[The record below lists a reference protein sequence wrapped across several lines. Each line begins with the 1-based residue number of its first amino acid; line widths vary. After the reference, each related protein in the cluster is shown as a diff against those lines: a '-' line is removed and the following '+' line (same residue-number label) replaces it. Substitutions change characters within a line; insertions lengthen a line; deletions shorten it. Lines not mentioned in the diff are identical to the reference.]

1 MSMQEMQYGLI
12 TYSYTIKDMI
22 MKKYIYIALAAA
34 AMVSAG
40 CKEKLVDEGPTGLQ
54 LKISAEGTYVDKVV
68 KSAES
73 VDINSFTVTIEKKDG
88 KFAQTWTYAE
98 LPSLV
103 ELSSG
108 EYTVSVSSPET
119 EPVAW
124 EQPSYAATKDIA
136 IVNGAVTPV
145 DMVCTLQNMKNSV
158 YCSQHFMDQLSNF
171 NVKIANEDG
180 YLVWTADEVGIYTES
195 DGKKTITKE
204 PSKRAYFSVK
214 ELDVNVDGYRELDGT
229 TANLTYEINNVAA
242 RDHHIIYL
250 DAYVTGQAAMTLR
263 IDATVNDKNVD
274 ITLPGIDPDDENID
288 DDIEV
293 GWGEP
298 EGDQPVTPDPSA
310 DAPYVEWP
318 ANPDFAKMDI
328 VADMNVELMVYA
340 PEKIKGF
347 IVRVSENF
355 VPAIQMLVPGAEYLD
370 LIGDPAAIEA
380 LGTMLPTGDQLL
392 GQTEV
397 AFSLS
402 KLVPL
407 IASVGNQG
415 EDYVFTLE
423 VTDEKD
429 QQLVKSVTFYN
440 PVIE

>member
-1 MSMQEMQYGLI
+1 
-12 TYSYTIKDMI
+12 
-22 MKKYIYIALAAA
+22 MKKLIYIAMAAT
-34 AMVSAG
+34 AMVFVS
-40 CKEKLVDEGPTGLQ
+40 CKEDLVEETPTGLQ

-73 VDINSFTVTIEKKDG
+73 VNIDAFIVSVEKKDG
-88 KFAQTWTYAE
+88 KFAKTWVYAE

-108 EYTVSVSSPET
+108 EYTITVTSPET
-119 EPVAW
+119 EAVAW

-158 YCSQHFMDQLSNF
+158 YCSQHFMDQLTDF
-171 NVKIANEDG
+171 NVKISNEDG
-180 YLVWTADEVGIYTES
+180 FLVWTADEVGVYTET
-195 DGKKTITKE
+195 DGEKTITKA
-204 PSKRAYFSVK
+204 PSKSAYFSVK
-214 ELDVNVDGYRELDGT
+214 ELAINVDGYRELDGT
-229 TANLTYEINNVAA
+229 TANLVYEIKNVAA
-242 RDHHIIYL
+242 RDHHIIFL
-250 DAYVTGQAAMTLR
+250 DAYVTGQASMTLS

-274 ITLPGIDPDDENID
+274 IMLPGIDPDDDNID

-298 EGDQPVTPDPSA
+298 EGDQPAIPDPS
-310 DAPYVEWP
+310 DNAPYVEWP
-318 ANPDFAKMDI
+318 ANPDFEKMDI
-328 VADMNVELMVYA
+328 VGEMSVELMVYA

-347 IVRVSENF
+347 VVRVSENF
-355 VPAIQMLVPGAEYLD
+355 IPAIQMLVPGAECLD
-370 LIGDPAAIEA
+370 LIGDPVAIEA
-380 LGTMLPTGDQLL
+380 LGTMLPVGDQLL

-397 AFSLS
+397 TFSLS

-429 QQLVKSVTFYN
+429 QVLVKSVTFYN

>member
-1 MSMQEMQYGLI
+1 
-12 TYSYTIKDMI
+12 
-22 MKKYIYIALAAA
+22 MKKFIYIAMAAA
-34 AMVSAG
+34 TMIFAG
-40 CKEKLVDEGPTGLQ
+40 CRENIVEETPTGLQ
-54 LKISAEGTYVDKVV
+54 LKITAEGTYVDKVV

-73 VDINSFTVTIEKKDG
+73 VDINAFIVSVEKKDG
-88 KFAQTWTYAE
+88 KFAKTWTYAE

-108 EYTVSVSSPET
+108 EYTVTVTSPET
-119 EPVAW
+119 EAVAW
-124 EQPSYAATKDIA
+124 EQPSFAATKDIA

-158 YCSQHFMDQLSNF
+158 YCSQHFMNQLTNF
-171 NVKIANEDG
+171 NVKISNEDG
-180 YLVWTADEVGIYTES
+180 FLVWTADEVGVYTEE
-195 DGKKTITKE
+195 GGVKTITKE

-214 ELDVNVDGYRELDGT
+214 ELAINVDGYRELDGT
-229 TANLTYEINNVAA
+229 TANLTYEIKNVTA

-250 DAYVTGQAAMTLR
+250 DAYVTGQATMSLT
-263 IDATVNDKNVD
+263 IDASVNDKNVD
-274 ITLPGIDPDDENID
+274 MLFPGINPDDSNID
-288 DDIEV
+288 DDNEV

-298 EGDQPVTPDPSA
+298 EGDQPLPDPTA
-310 DAPYVEWP
+310 DVPYMEWP
-318 ANPDFAKMDI
+318 ANPDFEKMDI
-328 VADMNVELMVYA
+328 VADMDVELMVYA
-340 PEKIKGF
+340 PAKIKGF
-347 IVRVSENF
+347 VVRVSENF
-355 VPAIQMLVPGAEYLD
+355 IPAIQMLVPGADCLD
-370 LIGDPAAIEA
+370 LIGDPTAIEA
-380 LGTMLPTGDQLL
+380 LGTMLPVGDQLL

-440 PVIE
+440 PVTE

>member
-1 MSMQEMQYGLI
+1 MF
-12 TYSYTIKDMI
+12 SYTTNYMI

-34 AMVSAG
+34 AMISAG
-40 CKEKLVDEGPTGLQ
+40 CENNIVDAGQTGLQ
-54 LKISAEGTYVDKVV
+54 LKISAEGTYVDKIV
-68 KSAES
+68 KSSADVN
-73 VDINSFTVTIEKKDG
+73 VDEFVVSIQKKDG
-88 KFAQTWTYAE
+88 KFSDTWTYAE

-108 EYTVSVSSPET
+108 EYNVTVTSPQT

-124 EQPSYAATKDIA
+124 EQPSYAATKDFA
-136 IVNGAVTPV
+136 IVNGTVTPV

-158 YCSQHFMDQLSNF
+158 YCSQHFIDQLTNF

-180 YLVWTADEVGIYTES
+180 FLVWTADQVGVYTEEN
-195 DGKKTITKE
+195 GVKTITRE

-214 ELDVNVDGYRELDGT
+214 ELDINVDGYREIDGT
-229 TANLTYEINNVAA
+229 TAHLTYEINNVAP

-250 DAYVTGQAAMTLR
+250 DAYVTGQASMTLR
-263 IDATVNDKNVD
+263 IDASVNDKNMD
-274 ITLPGIDPDDENID
+274 IVLPGIDPEDSNID
-288 DDIEV
+288 DDIQV

-298 EGDQPVTPDPSA
+298 EGDQPVIPDPSA
-310 DAPYVEWP
+310 DVPYVEWP

-328 VADMNVELMVYA
+328 VAGMDVELMVYA
-340 PEKIKGF
+340 PAKIKGF
-347 IVRVSENF
+347 VVKVSENF
-355 VPAIQMLVPGAEYLD
+355 LPAIQMLVPGADCLD

-380 LGTMLPTGDQLL
+380 LGSMLPVGEQLL
-392 GQTEV
+392 GKTEV
-397 AFSLS
+397 EFSLS

-423 VTDEKD
+423 VIDEKG
-429 QQLVKSVTFYN
+429 QQLTQSVTFYN
-440 PVIE
+440 PVIQ

>member
-1 MSMQEMQYGLI
+1 
-12 TYSYTIKDMI
+12 
-22 MKKYIYIALAAA
+22 MKKFIYIAMAAA
-34 AMVSAG
+34 TMIFAG
-40 CKEKLVDEGPTGLQ
+40 CRENIVEETPTGLQ
-54 LKISAEGTYVDKVV
+54 LKITAEGTYVDKVV

-73 VDINSFTVTIEKKDG
+73 VDINAFIVSVEKKDG
-88 KFAQTWTYAE
+88 KFAKTWTYAE

-108 EYTVSVSSPET
+108 EYTVTVTSPET
-119 EPVAW
+119 EAVAW
-124 EQPSYAATKDIA
+124 EQPSFAATKDIA

-158 YCSQHFMDQLSNF
+158 YCSQHFMNQLTNF
-171 NVKIANEDG
+171 NVKISNEDG
-180 YLVWTADEVGIYTES
+180 FLVWTADEVGVYTEE
-195 DGKKTITKE
+195 GGVKTITKE

-214 ELDVNVDGYRELDGT
+214 ELAINVDGYRELDGT
-229 TANLTYEINNVAA
+229 TANLTYEIKNVTA

-250 DAYVTGQAAMTLR
+250 DAYVTGQATMSLT
-263 IDATVNDKNVD
+263 IDASVNDKNVD
-274 ITLPGIDPDDENID
+274 MLFPGINPDDSNID

-298 EGDQPVTPDPSA
+298 EGDQPLPDPTA
-310 DAPYVEWP
+310 DVPYMEWP
-318 ANPDFAKMDI
+318 ANPDFEKMDI
-328 VADMNVELMVYA
+328 VADMDVELMVYA
-340 PEKIKGF
+340 PAKIKGF
-347 IVRVSENF
+347 VVRVSENF
-355 VPAIQMLVPGAEYLD
+355 IPAIQMLVPGADCLD
-370 LIGDPAAIEA
+370 LIGDPTAIEA
-380 LGTMLPTGDQLL
+380 LGTMLPVGDQLL

-440 PVIE
+440 PVTE

>member
-1 MSMQEMQYGLI
+1 MPETSYGLI
-12 TYSYTIKDMI
+12 MYSYTIKNQI
-22 MKKYIYIALAAA
+22 MKKFTYIALAVAA
-34 AMVSAG
+34 IMSAG
-40 CKEKLVDEGPTGLQ
+40 CKEKLSDEGRTGGLQ
-54 LKISAEGTYVDKVV
+54 LKIKAEGTYVDKIV
-68 KSAES
+68 KSSES
-73 VDINSFTVTIEKKDG
+73 VDLNDFVISVEKKDG
-88 KFAQTWTYAE
+88 KYAKSWAYAE

-103 ELSSG
+103 ELSPG
-108 EYTVSVSSPET
+108 EYNVTVVSPET

-124 EQPSYAATKDIA
+124 EQPSYAATKDFA
-136 IVNGAVTPV
+136 IVNGVVTPV
-145 DMVCTLQNMKNSV
+145 DMICTLQNMKNSV
-158 YCSQHFMDQLSNF
+158 YCSQHFMDQLTNF
-171 NVKIANEDG
+171 NVKISNEDG

-250 DAYVTGQAAMTLR
+250 DAYVTGQASMSLR
-263 IDATVNDKNVD
+263 IDASVNDKDVD
-274 ITLPGIDPDDENID
+274 IKLPGIDPEDGNID

-298 EGDQPVTPDPSA
+298 EGDQPVIPEPSST
-310 DAPYVEWP
+310 APTVEWP

-328 VADMNVELMVYA
+328 VAGMNVELMVYA
-340 PEKIKGF
+340 PAKIKGF
-347 IVRVSENF
+347 VVRVSDNF
-355 VPAIQMLVPGAEYLD
+355 LPAIQMLVHGADCLD
-370 LIGDPAAIEA
+370 LIGDPVAIEA
-380 LGTMLPTGDQLL
+380 LGSMLPTGDQLL
-392 GQTEV
+392 GKTEV
-397 AFSLS
+397 TFSLS
-402 KLVPL
+402 SLVPL

-440 PVIE
+440 PVTE

>member
-1 MSMQEMQYGLI
+1 
-12 TYSYTIKDMI
+12 
-22 MKKYIYIALAAA
+22 MKKFIYIALAAA
-34 AMVSAG
+34 TMLFAG
-40 CKEKLVDEGPTGLQ
+40 CEQNNVDEAQTGLQ
-54 LKISAEGTYVDKVV
+54 LKITAEGTYVDKVV
-68 KSAES
+68 KSSPS
-73 VDINSFTVTIEKKDG
+73 VNVDEFIVSIEKKDG
-88 KFAQTWTYAE
+88 KFAKTWVYAE

-108 EYTVSVSSPET
+108 EYNVTVTSPET
-119 EPVAW
+119 EAVAW
-124 EQPSYAATKDIA
+124 EQPAYAATKDFA
-136 IVNGAVTPV
+136 IVNGVVTPV

-171 NVKIANEDG
+171 NVRIANEDG
-180 YLVWTADEVGIYTES
+180 YLVWTADEVGVYTET
-195 DGKKTITKE
+195 DGVKTVIRE

-214 ELDVNVDGYRELDGT
+214 ELAINVSGYRELDGT
-229 TANLTYEINNVAA
+229 TANLSYEIKNVAA
-242 RDHHIIYL
+242 RDHHIVYL
-250 DAYVTGQAAMTLR
+250 DAHVTGQASMTLS
-263 IDATVNDKNVD
+263 IDTSVNDKNMD
-274 ITLPGIDPDDENID
+274 IMLPGINPDDSNID

-298 EGDQPVTPDPSA
+298 EGDQPMPDPSSTV
-310 DAPYVEWP
+310 PYMEWP

-328 VADMNVELMVYA
+328 VAGMNVELMVYA
-340 PEKIKGF
+340 PAKIKGF
-347 IVRVSENF
+347 VVRVSDNF
-355 VPAIQMLVPGAEYLD
+355 IGAIQMLVPGADCLD
-370 LIGDPAAIEA
+370 LIGDQVAIEA
-380 LGTMLPTGDQLL
+380 LGTMLPVGDQLL

-429 QQLVKSVTFYN
+429 QQLVKSVVFYN

>member
-1 MSMQEMQYGLI
+1 MN
-12 TYSYTIKDMI
+12 
-22 MKKYIYIALAAA
+22 KYIYMVLAAA
-34 AMVSAG
+34 TMVFAG
-40 CKEKLVDEGPTGLQ
+40 CKEELVEETPTGLQ
-54 LKISAEGTYVDKVV
+54 LKITAEGTYVDKVV

-73 VDINSFTVTIEKKDG
+73 VDINAFIVSIEKKDG
-88 KFAQTWTYAE
+88 KFAKTWVYAE

-108 EYTVSVSSPET
+108 EYTITVTSPET
-119 EPVAW
+119 EAVAW

-158 YCSQHFMDQLSNF
+158 YCSQHFMDQLTNF
-171 NVKIANEDG
+171 NVKISNEDG
-180 YLVWTADEVGIYTES
+180 YLVWTVDEVGVYTET
-195 DGKKTITKE
+195 DGVKTITKE

-214 ELDVNVDGYRELDGT
+214 ELDINVDGYRELDGT
-229 TANLTYEINNVAA
+229 TANLVYEINNVAA

-250 DAYVTGQAAMTLR
+250 DAYVTGQASMTLS
-263 IDATVNDKNVD
+263 IDASVNDKNVD
-274 ITLPGIDPDDENID
+274 IMLPGIDPDDDNID
-288 DDIEV
+288 DDIEA

-298 EGDQPVTPDPSA
+298 EGDQPIIPEPS
-310 DAPYVEWP
+310 DAPYMEWP
-318 ANPDFAKMDI
+318 ANPEFEKMDI

-340 PEKIKGF
+340 PAKIKGF
-347 IVRVSENF
+347 VVRVSENF
-355 VPAIQMLVPGAEYLD
+355 LPAIHMLLPGAECLD

-380 LGTMLPTGDQLL
+380 LGTMLPVGDQLL

-397 AFSLS
+397 TFSLS

-429 QQLVKSVTFYN
+429 QVLVQSVTFYN

>member
-1 MSMQEMQYGLI
+1 
-12 TYSYTIKDMI
+12 
-22 MKKYIYIALAAA
+22 MKKYIYIVLAAA
-34 AMVSAG
+34 AMVFAG
-40 CKEKLVDEGPTGLQ
+40 CKKITEEGQTGLQ

-73 VDINSFTVTIEKKDG
+73 VDINAFIVSIEKKDG
-88 KFAQTWTYAE
+88 KFAKTWTYAE

-108 EYTVSVSSPET
+108 EYTVTVSSPDV

-136 IVNGAVTPV
+136 IVNGVITPV

-158 YCSQHFMDQLSNF
+158 YCSQHFMDQLTDF
-171 NVKIANEDG
+171 NVKISNADG
-180 YLVWTADEVGIYTES
+180 HLVWTADEVGVYTET
-195 DGKKTITKE
+195 DGVKTITKE
-204 PSKRAYFSVK
+204 PSKRAYFSVN
-214 ELDVNVDGYRELDGT
+214 ELSINVDGYRELDNT
-229 TANLTYEINNVAA
+229 TANLTYEIKNVAA

-250 DAYVTGQAAMTLR
+250 DAHVTGQASMSLS
-263 IDATVNDKNVD
+263 IDTSVNDKQVD
-274 ITLPGIDPDDENID
+274 MLFPGINPDDENID
-288 DDIEV
+288 DDIEA

-298 EGDQPVTPDPSA
+298 EGDQPVIPDPSST
-310 DAPYVEWP
+310 APYVEWP
-318 ANPDFAKMDI
+318 ANPDFEKMDI

-347 IVRVSENF
+347 IVRVSDNF
-355 VPAIQMLVPGAEYLD
+355 LPAIHMLVPGAEYLD
-370 LIGDPAAIEA
+370 LIGDPEAIEA
-380 LGTMLPTGDQLL
+380 LGTMLPVGDQLL

-423 VTDEKD
+423 VIDEKD
-429 QQLVKSVTFYN
+429 QQLVQSVTFYN
-440 PVIE
+440 PVIQ

>member
-1 MSMQEMQYGLI
+1 
-12 TYSYTIKDMI
+12 
-22 MKKYIYIALAAA
+22 MKKLIYIAMAAA
-34 AMVSAG
+34 TMLFAG
-40 CKEKLVDEGPTGLQ
+40 CKEELVEETPTGLQ

-68 KSAES
+68 KSSSS
-73 VDINSFTVTIEKKDG
+73 VNVNEFIVTIEKKDG
-88 KFAQTWTYAE
+88 KFAKTWTYAE

-108 EYTVSVSSPET
+108 EYNVTVTSPDT
-119 EPVAW
+119 EAVAW
-124 EQPSYAATKDIA
+124 EQPSYAATKDFA
-136 IVNGAVTPV
+136 IVNGVVTPV

-158 YCSQHFMDQLSNF
+158 YCSEHFMNQLTNF
-171 NVKIANEDG
+171 EVKIANEDG
-180 YLVWTADEVGIYTES
+180 YLVWTAEEVGVYSET
-195 DGKKTITKE
+195 DGVKTITKE

-214 ELDVNVDGYRELDGT
+214 ELAINVDGYRELDGT
-229 TANLTYEINNVAA
+229 TANLTYEIKNVAA

-250 DAYVTGQAAMTLR
+250 DAYVTGQASMTLS

-274 ITLPGIDPDDENID
+274 LLVPGINPGDSNID

-298 EGDQPVTPDPSA
+298 DGDQPVIDPTST
-310 DAPYVEWP
+310 APYMEWP
-318 ANPDFAKMDI
+318 ENPNFETMDI
-328 VADMNVELMVYA
+328 VGEMSVELMVYA

-355 VPAIQMLVPGAEYLD
+355 IPAIQMLVPGAEYLD

-380 LGTMLPTGDQLL
+380 LGTMLPVGDQLL

-397 AFSLS
+397 TFSLS

-429 QQLVKSVTFYN
+429 QVLVQSVTFYN
-440 PVIE
+440 PVTE